1 MNELPLKGIL
11 IKGIGGFYYVK
22 TADSVLEC
30 KAKGIFRKRGI
41 TPLAGDRVTVIGE
54 EGGYVISEI
63 EERKNFFQRP
73 PIANVDQFFYVV
85 SSVDPRPNYMV
96 ADRLILLCEKRSIA
110 PVIVVTKTDIAP
122 EQNFISLYRSVG
134 YTVIEVM
141 NDEEAT
147 LDQIRRLLRDKLS
160 VFSGNSGVGKST
172 LLNKLHPDLNLTTNE
187 ISRKLGRGKHTTRA
201 VELYEI
207 AGGIVADTPGFSA
220 LDFEKMERTPKE
232 EIAQYFVEFK
242 PYLDRC
248 YFTGCSHRTEKG
260 CAVLQAKSEGLISA
274 QRHEDYCYLYDE
286 AKGFEEYR

>member
-141 NDEEAT
+141 NDEEAA

-160 VFSGNSGVGKST
+160 VFSGFCC
-172 LLNKLHPDLNLTTNE
+172 TN
-187 ISRKLGRGKHTTRA
+187 
-201 VELYEI
+201 
-207 AGGIVADTPGFSA
+207 
-220 LDFEKMERTPKE
+220 
-232 EIAQYFVEFK
+232 
-242 PYLDRC
+242 YL
-248 YFTGCSHRTEKG
+248 
-260 CAVLQAKSEGLISA
+260 
-274 QRHEDYCYLYDE
+274 
-286 AKGFEEYR
+286 

>member
-1 MNELPLKGIL
+1 MNELPLQGIL

-63 EERKNFFQRP
+63 GERKNYFQRP

-110 PVIVVTKTDIAP
+110 PVIVVTKTDLAP
-122 EQNFISLYRSVG
+122 VQDFISLYRGVG
-134 YTVIEVM
+134 YTVINVM
-141 NDEEAT
+141 SDEEAA
-147 LDQIRRLLRDKLS
+147 LDQIRQLLREKLS

-172 LLNKLHPDLNLTTNE
+172 LLNKLHPELNLTTNE

-220 LDFEKMERTPKE
+220 LDFEKMEKTPKE
-232 EIAQYFVEFK
+232 EIAQYFVEFR
-242 PYLDRC
+242 PFLDGC

>member
-141 NDEEAT
+141 NDEEAA

>member
-30 KAKGIFRKRGI
+30 KAKGIFRKCGI
-41 TPLAGDRVTVIGE
+41 TPLAGDCVTVIGE

-63 EERKNFFQRP
+63 EERKNLFQRP

-141 NDEEAT
+141 NDEEAA
-147 LDQIRRLLRDKLS
+147 LEQIRRLLRDKLS

>member
-41 TPLAGDRVTVIGE
+41 TPLAGDHVTVIGE

-141 NDEEAT
+141 NDEEAA

-172 LLNKLHPDLNLTTNE
+172 LLNKLHPDLDLTTNE

>member
-110 PVIVVTKTDIAP
+110 PVIVVTKTDITP

-141 NDEEAT
+141 NDEEAA